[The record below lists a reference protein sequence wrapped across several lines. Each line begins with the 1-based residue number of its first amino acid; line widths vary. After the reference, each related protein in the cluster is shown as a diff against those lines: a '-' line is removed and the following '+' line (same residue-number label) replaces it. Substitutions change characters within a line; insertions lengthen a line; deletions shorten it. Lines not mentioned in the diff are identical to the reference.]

1 MSEQKIYIINFKSL
15 YDIFDEVKN
24 LLSFKIFQIK
34 IDQIDKKLIQNE
46 KNCIFITDDISKIDF
61 LNDNRV
67 LELNSLPISFT
78 KLIEKIN
85 LLFLKINFQSKSEVQ
100 IKNYFL
106 DLNERSI
113 SKQKKNTKLTEKEL
127 EIILY
132 LSNKKKPKTILELQN
147 EIWKYSDELET
158 HTVETHIYRLRKKIK
173 KVFNDDNFILS
184 SKEGY
189 YL

>member
-34 IDQIDKKLIQNE
+34 IDKIDKKFIQNE
-46 KNCIFITDDISKIDF
+46 KNCIFIIDDISKIDF

-100 IKNYFL
+100 IK
-106 DLNERSI
+106 
-113 SKQKKNTKLTEKEL
+113 KLFFGFK
-127 EIILY
+127 
-132 LSNKKKPKTILELQN
+132 
-147 EIWKYSDELET
+147 
-158 HTVETHIYRLRKKIK
+158 
-173 KVFNDDNFILS
+173 
-184 SKEGY
+184 
-189 YL
+189 